1 MQKLFALISIILLN
15 LFFKSHAQ
23 IIPLKDTENPLP
35 GKTVKFD
42 VSGFNQAINNAGFT
56 NGLTSKFETVFPMPD
71 GSTKSFTM
79 DETLI
84 STELIKSIKTFDGTA
99 DKGRVKMKLTLNTEN
114 RMTGIMHTPEGYF
127 YIEPKEGEQNEF
139 LIYSMSETP
148 SDKIQCGTL
157 DEHMNEFMEGNKGRV
172 ASMPPFPV
180 GSQLRTYRMAA
191 AATGEFVNFYGSQ
204 SAALARIVEVMN
216 AANLIYELETSI
228 RFQLISAT
236 TSHAILFTNPST
248 DPFTP
253 NALFAEANASQNGFN
268 NMHVSDI
275 LNYSAYDVGHTFHV
289 YPPSNPNSYSAQG
302 QAGPTPC
309 QNAGKSRGWTQWS
322 NNALSSPAGLSMVV
336 SVFVHEVGHQF
347 SAWHTYNAVGGS
359 VGSPTFCTGGWSS
372 DSAVEPGSGS
382 TLMGYGS
389 NCTHPNN
396 YVLTGDNN
404 LNYFHTKSLE
414 QIFYAVNGSSG
425 TCITNSST
433 GNTPPVANAGS
444 DITIPKGTPFILQ
457 GSATDANGDP
467 LTYTW
472 DQMDVATAND
482 RGAFGSTVNGVGG
495 YSAVNSTTAPL
506 FRSIQSASSLK
517 RTFPDMEYVLNNQNN
532 PPANTGEALPQVAR
546 NMKFRFTVRDNNSG
560 GGGVDSDEVIV
571 SVNNTGP
578 FVINSFNS
586 PQTISAGSTQTL
598 NWSVNGTNALAGNVK
613 ISLSIDEGN
622 SFNYILAL
630 STPNDGSETIII
642 PSNVPVTSNARIKIS
657 ADLGA
662 NAQFFDINNANI
674 TITSSCNAQSS
685 FICSDATITGS
696 AGSGVFNL
704 GLSAISGPSF
714 IGKSKEFS
722 FSGSVSSNLS
732 IFTNASRTA
741 CQTLCCI
748 PTKVVAISVTKS
760 GIYNLSALT
769 DGGNDFTSWSIHSSA
784 TPSCSNFV
792 GSNAQYAPLGWSY
805 ASSVNLNECTT
816 YYVNVFDFDNYP
828 SFELKFS
835 GPGDITEVQTLP
847 SGFNYTY
854 VAVSLADNKI
864 KAVSA
869 TSNFTSLSGG
879 DYEVLGLSFVNTF
892 NTATLNGK
900 TMSEALGLGSCILF
914 SSNSK
919 ILNIVGNPCPPVLSL
934 SGAAS
939 PGKRQASVSV
949 TSTQVVNSGQ
959 NVSYQAAD
967 YILLEPQTGSGFEV
981 KEGGVFKAEIKNCD

>member
-1 MQKLFALISIILLN
+1 MQKLFTLITIILLN

-23 IIPLKDTENPLP
+23 IVPIKDDESFTP

-56 NGLTSKFETVFPMPD
+56 NGLTSKFDVDFPMPD
-71 GSTKSFTM
+71 GSVKSFTM

-84 STELIKSIKTFDGTA
+84 STELIKSIKTFDGSA
-99 DKGRVKMKLTLNTEN
+99 DKGRVKMKLTLNNDN

-127 YIEPKEGEQNEF
+127 YFEPKEGEQNQF
-139 LIYSMSETP
+139 LMYNMSETP
-148 SDKIQCGTL
+148 TDKIQCGTL
-157 DEHMNEFMEGNKGRV
+157 DEHMHEFMEGNKGRV

-191 AATGEFVNFYGSQ
+191 AATGEFVTHYGSQ
-204 SAALARIVEVMN
+204 SAALTRIVEVMN

-236 TSHAILFTNPST
+236 TSHAILFTNPGT

-253 NALFAEANASQNGFN
+253 DPGFASASASQNGFN
-268 NMHVSDI
+268 NMHISGA
-275 LNYSAYDVGHTFHV
+275 LNFSMYDVGHTFHL
-289 YPPSNPNSYSAQG
+289 YPPSSPGSYSAQG

-309 QNAGKSRGWTQWS
+309 LNTGKSRGWTQWS
-322 NNALSSPAGLSMVV
+322 NNALSTSGGLSMVV

-389 NCTHPNN
+389 NCSHPTN

-425 TCITNSST
+425 TCITNSAT
-433 GNTPPVANAGS
+433 GNTPPVANAGA

-482 RGAFGSTVNGVGG
+482 RGAFGSTVNGEGG

-506 FRSIQSASSLK
+506 FRSFQSSSSTT
-517 RTFPDMEYVLNNQNN
+517 RIFPSLVHILSSANN
-532 PPANTGEALPQVAR
+532 PASNAGEALPQVAR
-546 NMKFRFTVRDNNSG
+546 NMKFRFTVRDNNAG

-571 SVNNTGP
+571 TVNNTGP

-598 NWSVNGTNALAGNVK
+598 NWSVNGTNALAANVK
-613 ISLSIDEGN
+613 ISLSIDGGN
-622 SFNYILAL
+622 SFNYVLAL
-630 STPNDGSETIII
+630 STPNDGSETITI
-642 PSNVPVTSNARIKIS
+642 PSNVPASSNARIKIS
-657 ADLGA
+657 ADLGTS
-662 NAQFFDINNANI
+662 AQFFDINNANI
-674 TITSSCNAQSS
+674 TITSSCNAQPS
-685 FICSDATITGS
+685 FICSDATVAGS

-704 GLSAISGPSF
+704 GLSAISGNSF
-714 IGKSKEFS
+714 LGKSKEFS
-722 FSGSVSSNLS
+722 FAGSASSNLT
-732 IFTNASRTA
+732 IFTNASRTS
-741 CQTLCCI
+741 CHTLCCI

-760 GIYNLSALT
+760 GMYSLSALT
-769 DGGNDFTSWSIHSSA
+769 DGGSDYTSWSIHSSA

-792 GSNAQYAPLGWSY
+792 GSNAYGSVNWSY
-805 ASSVNLNECTT
+805 VSNVNLNECTT
-816 YYVNVFDFDNYP
+816 YYVNVFDFDSYP

-835 GPGDITEVQTLP
+835 GPGDIVEVQSAL

-854 VAVSLADNKI
+854 VAVNLADNKI

-869 TSNFTSLSGG
+869 TSNFTTLSGG
-879 DYEVLGLSFVNTF
+879 DYEVLGLSYASSF
-892 NTATLNGK
+892 NTSTLNEK
-900 TMSEALGLGSCILF
+900 TISEALALGSCILF
-914 SSNSK
+914 SLNSK
-919 ILNIVGNPCPPVLSL
+919 ILNIAGNPCPPSLSL
-934 SGAAS
+934 SGSAS
-939 PGKRQASVSV
+939 PGKKQASVSV
-949 TSTQVVNSGQ
+949 ASTQVINSGQ
-959 NVSYQAAD
+959 NVSYQAAN
-967 YILLEPQTGSGFEV
+967 YILLEPQTGSGFEA
-981 KEGGVFKAEIKNCD
+981 KSGSVFSAEIKNCD

>member
-15 LFFKSHAQ
+15 LVFKSHAQ
-23 IIPLKDTENPLP
+23 IISLKDDESPLP

-42 VSGFNQAINNAGFT
+42 VSGLNQAINNAGFT
-56 NGLTSKFETVFPMPD
+56 NGLTSKFETAFPMPD

-127 YIEPKEGEQNEF
+127 YIEPKAGEQNEF

-148 SDKIQCGTL
+148 SDRIQCGTL

-191 AATGEFVNFYGSQ
+191 AATGEFVTHYGSQ
-204 SAALARIVEVMN
+204 SAALTRIVEVMN

-236 TSHAILFTNPST
+236 TSHAILFINSGT

-253 NALFAEANASQNGFN
+253 DPNFASATASQNGFN
-268 NMHVSDI
+268 NMHLSGI
-275 LNYSAYDVGHTFHV
+275 LNYSTYDVGHTFHV
-289 YPPSNPNSYSAQG
+289 YPPSSPSSYSAQG

-309 QNAGKSRGWTQWS
+309 QNTGKSRGWTQWS
-322 NNALSSPAGLSMVV
+322 NNALSASGGLSMVV
-336 SVFVHEVGHQF
+336 GIFVHEVGHQF

-389 NCTHPNN
+389 NCSHPNN

-404 LNYFHTKSLE
+404 LNYFHTKSQE

-425 TCITNSST
+425 TCITNSPT

-457 GSATDANGDP
+457 GSATDANVDL

-495 YSAVNSTTAPL
+495 YSAVNSATAPL
-506 FRSIQSASSLK
+506 FRSRQSSSKL
-517 RTFPDMEYVLNNQNN
+517 RTFPDMGYILNSQND
-532 PPANTGEALPQVAR
+532 PPVNSGEALPQVAR
-546 NMKFRFTVRDNNSG
+546 NMKFRFTVRDNSSG

-586 PQTISAGSTQTL
+586 PQTISAGSSQTI
-598 NWSVNGTNALAGNVK
+598 NWSVNGTNALAANVK
-613 ISLSIDEGN
+613 ISLSIDGGN
-622 SFNYILAL
+622 SFNYILAF
-630 STPNDGSETIII
+630 STPNDGSETIAI
-642 PSNVPVTSNARIKIS
+642 PSYVPASSNARIKIS
-657 ADLGA
+657 ADLGT
-662 NAQFFDINNANI
+662 NAQFFDINNADI

-685 FICSDATITGS
+685 FICSDATVTGS

-704 GLSAISGPSF
+704 GLSRVFGEVFNLNSKQFSYSGSTPLPIVNYTNNTMTTCQTQSWSPQAKVVRFRVTQSGNYNVMGTRGTGSSTTVVSVHNSSALNCSSF
-714 IGKSKEFS
+714 ISSNSHSSVSWSSSQSVFLEECITYYAVVYNLYSESEFNLRIMG
-722 FSGSVSSNLS
+722 SGSVIEVL
-732 IFTNASRTA
+732 
-741 CQTLCCI
+741 
-748 PTKVVAISVTKS
+748 
-760 GIYNLSALT
+760 
-769 DGGNDFTSWSIHSSA
+769 ND
-784 TPSCSNFV
+784 
-792 GSNAQYAPLGWSY
+792 
-805 ASSVNLNECTT
+805 
-816 YYVNVFDFDNYP
+816 
-828 SFELKFS
+828 
-835 GPGDITEVQTLP
+835 P

-854 VAVSLADNKI
+854 VAVGLADNTI

-879 DYEVLGLSFVNTF
+879 DYEVLGLSYVNTF
-892 NTATLNGK
+892 NTSTLNGK
-900 TMSEALGLGSCILF
+900 TMSEALALGSCILF

-919 ILNIVGNPCPPVLSL
+919 ILNIVGNPCPPALSL

-967 YILLEPQTGSGFEV
+967 YILLEPQSGSGFEAT
-981 KEGGVFKAEIKNCD
+981 EGSVFKAEIKNCD